1 MQRCLGMYNGA
12 VTATEPATGLR
23 ERSRAR
29 RRDAI
34 IRAAY
39 RLFAERGYDATTI
52 ADIAEA
58 AEVAPRTVAMY
69 FPSKQDIALSRFSAA
84 AESLTTAMRERG
96 PDETVTDVLRRW
108 LRDESLHDD
117 ADLKRL
123 AGRMFTANPELNALR
138 TARMA
143 AAIDEGAAAV
153 ARQLGLPAG
162 SIGPRIAAV
171 AAAGVLIEITD
182 LPPGEARRQAT
193 TTALGFL
200 DAGIRTLG
208 G

>member
-1 MQRCLGMYNGA
+1 MQKCFGMYNGA
-12 VTATEPATGLR
+12 VAATEPATGLR

-52 ADIAEA
+52 VGIAEA

-84 AESLTTAMRERG
+84 AESLTAAMRERG

-123 AGRMFTANPELNALR
+123 AGRMFAANPELNALR

-182 LPPGEARRQAT
+182 LPPGEARAQAT
-193 TTALGFL
+193 TTALAFL